1 MKTDN
6 FSFELP
12 EELIAQKPSESR
24 GKSRLMRLR
33 RDDGLISHHGIGDLP
48 ELIPSGAV
56 LVINDS
62 RVRKARIY
70 GETSHGGRVEF
81 LLLEQRGSG
90 EWKALVSK
98 AKRQKIGREYRFPGT
113 VNGRSVHGTIVGSE
127 DAYRIVR
134 FSPAIDDE
142 YLDAYGHIPLPP
154 YIRRED
160 TPEDEQRYQ
169 TVYAEA
175 TGSVAAPT
183 AGLHLTDALLGALEE
198 NGVRI
203 VRITLHV
210 GLGTFTPIRSDEV
223 EEHEMHRESYHI
235 SEESAAAVNDA
246 KSRGL
251 PVYAVGTTSVRTL
264 ESAWDGG
271 AGKLPSG
278 GGETDL
284 FIYPGFRFSV
294 VDGLM
299 TNFHTPKS
307 SLLVLVS
314 AFAGKDLIDRAY
326 RTAVEERYRF
336 FSYGDA
342 MLIQ

>member
-1 MKTDN
+1 MKTN
-6 FSFELP
+6 KFSFDLP
-12 EELIAQKPSESR
+12 EELIAQRPSENR
-24 GKSRLMRLR
+24 EASRLMRLR
-33 RDDGLISHHGIGDLP
+33 RDNGLISHHSIRNLP
-48 ELIPSGAV
+48 ELIPSDVV

-62 RVRKARIY
+62 KVRKARIY
-70 GETSHGGRVEF
+70 GETANGGIVEF
-81 LLLEQRGSG
+81 LLLEERGNG
-90 EWKALVSK
+90 EWKALASK
-98 AKRQKIGREYRFPGT
+98 AKRQKVGREYLFPGKMHDRP
-113 VNGRSVHGTIVGSE
+113 VRGSITGIE
-127 DAYRIVR
+127 GSFRLIR
-134 FSPAIDDE
+134 FSPAIDEE

-160 TPEDEQRYQ
+160 TPEDERRYQ

-175 TGSVAAPT
+175 AGSVAAPT
-183 AGLHLTDALLGALEE
+183 AGLHLTDALLSALEE
-198 NGVRI
+198 KGVRI

-210 GLGTFTPIRSDEV
+210 GLGTFSPIRSDEV
-223 EEHEMHRESYHI
+223 EKHEMHRESFHI
-235 SEESAAAVNDA
+235 SAGSAALVNEA
-246 KSRGL
+246 KSRGR

-264 ESAWDGG
+264 ESAWDSR
-271 AGKLPSG
+271 AGKLASG
-278 GGETDL
+278 NGETDL
-284 FIYPGFRFSV
+284 FIYPGYRFSV
-294 VDGLM
+294 VDGLL